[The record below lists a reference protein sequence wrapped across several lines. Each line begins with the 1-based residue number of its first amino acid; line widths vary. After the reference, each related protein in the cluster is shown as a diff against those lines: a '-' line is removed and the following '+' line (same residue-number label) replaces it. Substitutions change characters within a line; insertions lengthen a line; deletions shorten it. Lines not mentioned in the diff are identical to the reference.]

1 MGFLLSRISPYVYR
15 KEYECRSRRPTLVGF
30 SVAGWTIAFVPEVK
44 ETIMLYKALVLTML
58 LLIVLI
64 LGILYRSGY

>member
-1 MGFLLSRISPYVYR
+1 VPFPLGRPWPVSEGGRVFRPVFGRWLAYCIRT
-15 KEYECRSRRPTLVGF
+15 RS
-30 SVAGWTIAFVPEVK
+30 EVK
-44 ETIMLYKALVLTML
+44 GTIMLYKALVLTML